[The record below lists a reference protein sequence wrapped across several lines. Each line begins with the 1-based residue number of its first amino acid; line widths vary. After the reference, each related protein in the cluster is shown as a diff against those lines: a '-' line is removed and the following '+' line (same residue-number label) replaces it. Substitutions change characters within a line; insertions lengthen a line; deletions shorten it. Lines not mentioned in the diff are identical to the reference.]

1 LSGSEAANTYLF
13 IKMTSSTCAS
23 CLLRLRASSKL
34 KLHSPSTSLLA
45 TKSFHTTAPQF
56 DVVKKK
62 SGPIQ
67 QKKFRESTSAKTKK
81 KRREKP
87 KLPEVGERKALRKR
101 IVLSNTNTLEIPGME
116 DMTPQNMTDVGH
128 IGQMLG
134 LEGALLDQLRE
145 AKAFKPTQ
153 NWNMFRRPA
162 TLVRKETV
170 ALGINVQEVNDSSNG
185 EGTGAGL
192 GAMTLQQIIAGER
205 STGKSLL
212 LLQAMSM
219 AYLNNW
225 VVLNVP
231 EGTSPLL
238 SAHPTVKLTWR
249 KFSPRIHNWTILVC
263 STTRIRKI
271 RARATICP
279 ATDDLKPPFTRGLF
293 KRKGPFTFEGFTSPQ
308 NSGRIN

>member
-1 LSGSEAANTYLF
+1 VASLPLSGSEAVDVCLF
-13 IKMTSSTCAS
+13 GTMVSSICAS

-34 KLHSPSTSLLA
+34 KLHVPSTTPLA
-45 TKSFHTTAPQF
+45 TKSFHTIAPQF

-62 SGPIQ
+62 SGPAQ
-67 QKKFRESTSAKTKK
+67 PKKFRESTSAKTKK

-101 IVLSNTNTLEIPGME
+101 IVLSNTNALEIPGMQ
-116 DMTPQNMTDVGH
+116 DMTPQNVTDVGH

-134 LEGALLDQLRE
+134 LDGALLDQLRE

-170 ALGINVQEVNDSSNG
+170 ALGMDVQEVNDSSSG
-185 EGTGAGL
+185 EGTRGGL
-192 GAMTLQQIIAGER
+192 GAVTLQQIIAGER
-205 STGKSLL
+205 STGKSLV

-225 VVLNVP
+225 IVLNVP
-231 EGTSPLL
+231 EGMSSLL
-238 SAHPTVKLTWR
+238 AAPSDSDADMWKS
-249 KFSPRIHNWTILVC
+249 SPRIHHWTILVC
-263 STTRIRKI
+263 SPTRI
-271 RARATICP
+271 
-279 ATDDLKPPFTRGLF
+279 G
-293 KRKGPFTFEGFTSPQ
+293 
-308 NSGRIN
+308 